1 MVLKCKV
8 VYWDGLEVREA
19 HPLTIRTQ
27 GNHRPLGHPPLTN
40 ITEDKQGFLGGVV
53 EVSQGGAS
61 HTSRENNGKAI
72 EIKTKL
78 KRN

>member
-1 MVLKCKV
+1 MVLKFARPTHSPFARR
-8 VYWDGLEVREA
+8 ETIVRSG
-19 HPLTIRTQ
+19 T
-27 GNHRPLGHPPLTN
+27 PPLTN

-61 HTSRENNGKAI
+61 YTSRENNVKAI